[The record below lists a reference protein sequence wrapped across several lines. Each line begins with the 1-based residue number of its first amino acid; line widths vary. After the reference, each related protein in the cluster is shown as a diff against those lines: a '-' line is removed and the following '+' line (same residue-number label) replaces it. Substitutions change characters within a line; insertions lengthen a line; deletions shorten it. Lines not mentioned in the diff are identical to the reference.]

1 MVECTSCQFIEENDA
16 RPICELL
23 RNRASPDGNPS
34 EIDEKDLP
42 RCTKRRSLV
51 RSHIVWFGEH
61 IWDDALEKIQK
72 EIQLCDLFIVIGT
85 SSVVYPAAGYAS
97 ILAEKNI
104 PIAEVNIETT
114 PST

>member
-1 MVECTSCQFIEENDA
+1 MVQCTSCQFIEENDA
-16 RPICELL
+16 RPICESL

-72 EIQLCDLFIVIGT
+72 EIQLCDLFIVVCF
-85 SSVVYPAAGYAS
+85 SYFNLS
-97 ILAEKNI
+97 
-104 PIAEVNIETT
+104 
-114 PST
+114 